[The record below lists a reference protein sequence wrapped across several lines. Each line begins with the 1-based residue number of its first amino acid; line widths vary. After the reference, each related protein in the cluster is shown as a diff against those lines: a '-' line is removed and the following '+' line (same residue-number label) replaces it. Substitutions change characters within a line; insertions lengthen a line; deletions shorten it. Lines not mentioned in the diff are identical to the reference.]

1 VKLGIGLI
9 GAWALGAAVMFAC
22 SGTAQRDGTASTDLA
37 TMVAALS
44 VNSAGSDATWSEAT
58 DPEPAHVP
66 ACGFEHI
73 VSKVIAHYDTN
84 GDGTLSAD
92 ERSRMDGDFGD
103 HDGDDQGDDKRADA
117 GPVGAG
123 GGGDAGPPVVKGH
136 PGGHGRVATLISLY
150 DTNDDG
156 TLDATELAQ
165 LKSDIEARCQARL
178 DKLIAEF
185 DVNGDGKLDDTEW
198 KAVEVALHARFE
210 ENLAAV
216 VAQFDA
222 NGDGKLSLDEA
233 KSARTAAEQERA
245 DAEAQFSSKGDGK
258 LDDDGDRQR
267 FRDHGREC
275 MRDDKPMMGDGGH
288 GSGSAGTGGG
298 SGGHISIGV
307 HDGSGAAAGAGG
319 SAGETDSSN

>member
-1 VKLGIGLI
+1 M

-22 SGTAQRDGTASTDLA
+22 SGSGTAPGDGTASTDLA

-44 VNSAGSDATWSEAT
+44 VDSAGTDATWSEAT

-84 GDGTLSAD
+84 GDGSVSAD
-92 ERSRMDGDFGD
+92 ERARLDGDFGD
-103 HDGDDQGDDKRADA
+103 HDGDDQEDGSRADA
-117 GPVGAG
+117 GPAGAG
-123 GGGDAGPPVVKGH
+123 GGADAGPPVGKGH

-150 DTNDDG
+150 DSNDDG
-156 TLDATELAQ
+156 TLDATEIAA
-165 LKSDIEARCQARL
+165 LKADIEARCQARL

-198 KAVEVALHARFE
+198 KAVEAALHARFQ
-210 ENLAAV
+210 ENLGAV
-216 VAQFDA
+216 LAKFDA

-233 KSARTAAEQERA
+233 KSARAAAQQARA
-245 DAEAQFSSKGDGK
+245 DAEAQFSSRGDGK

-275 MRDDKPMMGDGGH
+275 MRDDKPMMSDGSDDGH

-307 HDGSGAAAGAGG
+307 HDGAAAGAGG

>member
-1 VKLGIGLI
+1 M

-22 SGTAQRDGTASTDLA
+22 SGSGTAQADGTASTDLA

-84 GDGTLSAD
+84 GDGSLSAE
-92 ERSRMDGDFGD
+92 ERAQLDGDFGD

-117 GPVGAG
+117 GAAGAG
-123 GGGDAGPPVVKGH
+123 GSAADAGPPVVKGH

-156 TLDATELAQ
+156 TLDATEIAA
-165 LKSDIEARCQARL
+165 LKADIEARCQARL

-210 ENLAAV
+210 ENLATV
-216 VAQFDA
+216 VAKFDA

-233 KSARTAAEQERA
+233 KAARAAAEQERA

-275 MRDDKPMMGDGGH
+275 MRDDKPMMGDGSGDGH
-288 GSGSAGTGGG
+288 ASGSAGTGGG
-298 SGGHISIGV
+298 GGHISIGV